1 MLPSNSAEQ
10 EDIYLAVGKIK
21 LRSVNSSWESGKKLV
36 SWIKLVELYRQTWA
50 DRAKGSIQLQTGR
63 TVLDKCHSYA
73 KLFVEESVLTS
84 NNELLPAIQT
94 GAMKVLTDHG
104 DLSLLL
110 VYWEALFFGPEFQQQ
125 QVAQTLMD
133 SVPQLVDHIHIDK
146 VLERCRRYR

>member
-1 MLPSNSAEQ
+1 M
-10 EDIYLAVGKIK
+10 
-21 LRSVNSSWESGKKLV
+21 
-36 SWIKLVELYRQTWA
+36 
-50 DRAKGSIQLQTGR
+50 
-63 TVLDKCHSYA
+63 LDKCHSYV

-125 QVAQTLMD
+125 QVAETLLN